1 MESTKC
7 KINAGN
13 KGLRNLGNTCYMNSA
28 LQCLSHLITFHPN
41 NERFF
46 DECKRSDKDSLLYE
60 WFQFQ
65 RKMWSNDSSE
75 VHNPINLLRRFQQ
88 LCSEKDLYFSNFN
101 QNDIDEF
108 LTLFLDLLHQGVSR
122 EVTMTFSKKVEDEA
136 DKINL
141 KSNETWQR
149 FYAKDY
155 SYIVDNFYSQLLA
168 ITSCTDCEYYTTNHD
183 PIQVISLEIPNSAS
197 SLECC
202 LSEYMKKLRLDEDN
216 LWQCDECK
224 NSVRPFKQTR
234 LWKTS
239 DVLFILVKR
248 YRKNQKIDKFLK
260 YPMNLNLKDYNINYS
275 SKKSNQY
282 ALQSMAIHNGSLGG
296 GHYYAVCKN
305 YLEDKWYE
313 YNDTGV
319 NQLTESKVA
328 KYSPYLFVYKRL

>member
-1 MESTKC
+1 
-7 KINAGN
+7 
-13 KGLRNLGNTCYMNSA
+13 
-28 LQCLSHLITFHPN
+28 
-41 NERFF
+41 
-46 DECKRSDKDSLLYE
+46 
-60 WFQFQ
+60 
-65 RKMWSNDSSE
+65 
-75 VHNPINLLRRFQQ
+75 
-88 LCSEKDLYFSNFN
+88 
-101 QNDIDEF
+101 
-108 LTLFLDLLHQGVSR
+108 
-122 EVTMTFSKKVEDEA
+122 
-136 DKINL
+136 
-141 KSNETWQR
+141 
-149 FYAKDY
+149 
-155 SYIVDNFYSQLLA
+155 
-168 ITSCTDCEYYTTNHD
+168 
-183 PIQVISLEIPNSAS
+183 
-197 SLECC
+197 
-202 LSEYMKKLRLDEDN
+202 MKKLRLDEDN

-282 ALQSMAIHNGSLGG
+282 SLQSMAIHNGSLGG